1 MENCYHC
8 GDEIVTKIEDEGKL
22 FCCQGCVSVF
32 HIIAGAG
39 LGDYYHKELNPGVK
53 NKRNVYLDYLDD
65 LEVANKLL
73 VFKDN
78 ERSVVRF
85 ILPAIH
91 CASCVWLLERLALL
105 STNIISSEIDFLSK
119 RITIH
124 FKHNE
129 ISLKEVAELL
139 LSIGYEP
146 QLDNKKKARKNTS
159 LIIRI
164 GVAGFCFGN
173 IMLLSFP
180 EYLGEE
186 TGAIW
191 QKFFSFLNIALAI
204 PIFTYCSVPFY
215 RGLFTASKAKKV
227 SVDLLIVVGIITLL
241 IRSLYEIL
249 YLNQGGYLDSLAGL
263 LFFLLIGK
271 WFQAKVFSELSF
283 EKDNASYLPMA
294 VLKYDED
301 DFIITSLSKIKKGDI
316 LRLRNGEV
324 VPYKCVVKSESGI
337 VENSFITGEE
347 LPLQVKKGDILFSG
361 SQVNGAYIE
370 VVVSD
375 IEGANLSSLWREQKR
390 KDTANEL
397 ISNQLITGFTIFV
410 LLVSLGSF
418 IYWSFTSYESAF
430 LSATSV
436 LIVACPC
443 ALALSAPTVY
453 GIILRKFSKSG
464 LYAKGADVIK
474 NIAQINRIVFDKT
487 GTITGK
493 SIKLK
498 YVGSTLTSGQKQC
511 IASILNH
518 STHPLAKELLKTIH
532 GDLHVD
538 FFKETLGEGVEGVVE
553 GVLYKIGSSAF
564 VNVTNPSVTSI
575 HIMANGQNLGYYQI
589 GLTIRAGIYDLMQKL
604 KSKFEIYLLSGDPNL
619 NKADYA
625 DLINEA
631 NIVKNASPME
641 KSAFIEA
648 CNNKAATLMI
658 GDGIND
664 SLAFNKAKVGLAVV
678 EETGAF
684 FPSCDGIIE
693 AEKITDLNGFI
704 NYAKYSKI
712 VLWSCFAFSLSY
724 NLVGL
729 YFAVNLLLTPLFAA
743 ILMPLSSISVV
754 GLAVILLNVKK
765 VASA

>member
-8 GDEIVTKIEDEGKL
+8 GDEIVTKVEDEGKS

-32 HIIAGAG
+32 HIISGAG
-39 LGDYYHKELNPGVK
+39 LGDYYQKELNPGIK
-53 NKRNVYLDYLDD
+53 NKRSVYLDYLDD
-65 LEVANKLL
+65 EEVKSKLL
-73 VFKDN
+73 VFKDAS
-78 ERSVVRF
+78 RSVVRF

-105 STNIISSEIDFLSK
+105 NPHIISSEIDFLSK
-119 RITIH
+119 RITVH
-124 FKHNE
+124 FKHDE
-129 ISLKEVAELL
+129 INLKQVAELL

-146 QLDNKKKARKNTS
+146 QLDNKAKARKNTS

-186 TGAIW
+186 PEELW

-215 RGLFTASKAKKV
+215 KGLFTASKAKKV
-227 SVDLLIVVGIITLL
+227 SVDLLIVLGIITLL
-241 IRSLYEIL
+241 CRSLYEIV

-294 VLKYDED
+294 VLKLQDDE
-301 DFIITSLSKIKKGDI
+301 FVITSLSKIKKGDI

-324 VPYKCVVKSESGI
+324 VPHKCLVKSESGV

-347 LPLQVKKGDILFSG
+347 LPIQVKRGDVLFSG
-361 SQVNGAYIE
+361 AQINGAFIE

-390 KDTANEL
+390 KSSATEL
-397 ISNQLITGFTIFV
+397 ISNRLITGFTISVLSVALGAFV
-410 LLVSLGSF
+410 F
-418 IYWSFTSYESAF
+418 WSFFSYEKAF

-436 LIVACPC
+436 LIIACPC

-453 GIILRKFSKSG
+453 GIILRKLSKSG
-464 LYAKGADVIK
+464 LYVKGADVIK
-474 NIAQINRIVFDKT
+474 NIAQIKRIVFDKT

-493 SIKLK
+493 SVKINYKGEQLTLK
-498 YVGSTLTSGQKQC
+498 QSQG
-511 IASILNH
+511 IASILKN
-518 STHPLAKELLKTIH
+518 STHPLAKELLRTID
-532 GDLHVD
+532 GDLKVNS
-538 FFKETLGEGVEGVVE
+538 FKETLGEGAEGVVD
-553 GVLYKIGSSAF
+553 GVEYKIGSSKF
-564 VNVTNPSVTSI
+564 LNIPSPNVTSI
-575 HIMANGQNLGYYQI
+575 HVMVNGVNLGYFQI
-589 GLTIRAGIYDLMQKL
+589 GLTVRSGIDKLMTVL
-604 KSKFEIYLLSGDPNL
+604 HSKFKVYLLSGDPNL

-625 DLINEA
+625 NLVAEK
-631 NIVKNASPME
+631 NIIKNASPAE
-641 KSAFIEA
+641 KSAFVESCTNESPTI
-648 CNNKAATLMI
+648 MI

-664 SLAFNKAKVGLAVV
+664 SLAFNKASVGLAVV

-693 AEKITDLNGFI
+693 AQRLTDLNGFI
-704 NYAKYSKI
+704 DYAKYSKI
-712 VLWSCFAFSLSY
+712 VLWSCFAFSLAY
-724 NLVGL
+724 NIVGL

-743 ILMPLSSISVV
+743 VLMPLSSVSVV
-754 GLAVILLNVKK
+754 GLAVILLNTKK
-765 VASA
+765 VTAV